1 VVSPPAD
8 RRREA
13 LFDLLAL
20 TAGGALPLAFAPY
33 AWRPLAVLCPLLLFY
48 CWHRAAPRRAA
59 WRGWL
64 FGLGYF
70 GVGVHWV
77 YYSVHLFGDAAA
89 PLAGLVAAGFVLL
102 LAMFPALAGWLAT
115 RLFPAPRRGVW
126 WLLAAPMLWLLVE
139 WSRSWVLTGFPWLS
153 LGYAGL
159 DTPLAGYAPLLGSYA
174 VGAALAASAG
184 ALGWLLLARGARRW
198 AAALLLL
205 AIWGG
210 GLALH
215 GRQWTQPVGQPLD
228 VRLVQGNFAQ
238 HQKFLGQLLRPA
250 LRSYAQ
256 MTEAGLAAD
265 LTIWPETA
273 VPARFDRVAVPL
285 QAVAERAAARGGAV
299 LAGGFY
305 RQPDGRYHN
314 SLWLLGSQ
322 QVYHKRHLVPFG
334 EYMPF
339 RALLEFL
346 SRYILIPMSDLA
358 PGEGEP
364 RPLQLAGQQIA
375 ASICYEAA
383 FGAEIIRQLPAATLL
398 VNVSNDGWFGDSLAP
413 HQHLEMARMRAL
425 ETGREMLR
433 ATNTGISAIIAADG
447 GLRSSSEQFRRSALD
462 GVAHG
467 YRGATPYVRGG
478 DLPVVLF
485 ALAALLA
492 ALPLQRRFAL

>member
-1 VVSPPAD
+1 MASPPID
-8 RRREA
+8 QRREA
-13 LFDLLAL
+13 LLDLLAL
-20 TAGGALPLAFAPY
+20 VAGAALPLAFAPY
-33 AWRPLAVLCPLLLFY
+33 AWRPLALLCPLLLFL
-48 CWHRAAPRRAA
+48 CWQRAAPRRAA
-59 WRGWL
+59 WRGGL

-89 PLAGLVAAGFVLL
+89 PLAGLVAVGFVLL
-102 LAMFPALAGWLAT
+102 LALFPALVGWLAT
-115 RLFPAPRRGVW
+115 RLFPAPRRATW
-126 WLLAAPMLWLLVE
+126 WLLAAPALWLLVE

-159 DTPLAGYAPLLGSYA
+159 DTPLAGYAPLFGSYA
-174 VGAALAASAG
+174 VGALLAASAG
-184 ALGWLLLARGARRW
+184 ALGWLLLARGAQRW
-198 AAALLLL
+198 QAALLLL

-210 GLALH
+210 GLVLD
-215 GRQWTQPVGQPLD
+215 GRQWTQPVGEPLE
-228 VRLVQGNFAQ
+228 VRLLQGNFSQ
-238 HQKFLGQLLRPA
+238 HQKFAGELLRPA

-256 MTEAGLAAD
+256 MTEAPPAAR

-273 VPARFDRVAVPL
+273 VPTRFGRVAAPL
-285 QAVAERAAARGGAV
+285 QAVAEDAAARGGEV

-314 SLWLLGSQ
+314 SLLLLGSE

-346 SRYILIPMSDLA
+346 SRYILIPMSDLV

-364 RPLQLAGQQIA
+364 QPLQVAGQRIA

-433 ATNTGISAIIAADG
+433 ATNTGISAFIAADG
-447 GLRSSSEQFRRSALD
+447 SLRSRSEQFQRSALD

-467 YRGATPYVRGG
+467 RSGATPYVRSG
-478 DLPVVLF
+478 DLPVVLS
-485 ALAALLA
+485 ALAALFA
-492 ALPLQRRFAL
+492 ALLMQRRSKL